1 MTKSTFTTAYK
12 LMVTALIDLR
22 HQAGVNQIELARRL
36 GKQQAFVS
44 NYERGVR
51 RVDVIEF
58 YAIVKALGGDPSKL
72 FSELAAMLPAKVA
85 I

>member
-1 MTKSTFTTAYK
+1 VTKSTFTPAYK
-12 LMVTALIDLR
+12 FMLTALIDLR
-22 HQAGVNQIELARRL
+22 RQAGVNQIELARRL

-44 NYERGVR
+44 NIERGVR

-58 YAIVKALGGDPSKL
+58 YAIAKALGGDPAKL
-72 FSELAAMLPAKVA
+72 FSELVAKLPAKVG